1 MYIIE
6 NKGADA
12 FEFEWEG
19 TAYSVP
25 RMASLPMDDL
35 MAFADAAAAGGE
47 SEALRWAYR
56 FFNDATGGAAGRMPG
71 AAFGQLVKAW
81 QAPVDVG
88 K

>member
-6 NKGADA
+6 NKEADA
-12 FEFEWEG
+12 FEFEWDG

-35 MAFADAAAAGGE
+35 MAFADAA
-47 SEALRWAYR
+47 
-56 FFNDATGGAAGRMPG
+56 ATGGAAGRMPG